1 MNYIKTIKA
10 EEAYEE
16 SIAKLREYSIEE
28 EFATVMEAI
37 ECNTIRGAFAVSTP
51 TMDWPKAELLAIE
64 LEESGCACQAS
75 SANELKDGVPQ
86 AYVTVNWKFLAQKSP
101 QPYNSSYHE
110 Y

>member
-10 EEAYEE
+10 QEAFKA
-16 SIAKLREYSIEE
+16 SIAKLREYSIEK

-37 ECNTIRGAFAVSTP
+37 ECNTIRGAFVVSTP

-64 LEESGCACQAS
+64 LEELGYACHAS

-86 AYVTVNWKFLAQKSP
+86 AYVTANWKFLAQKSRES
-101 QPYNSSYHE
+101 YN
-110 Y
+110 